1 MSLFLKIL
9 LIAVFAA
16 LGYLYYALVGCSS
29 GVCPIRS
36 SPFLSTGYGA
46 VIGAFIGF
54 VLIPSFKK
62 RPDED

>member
-1 MSLFLKIL
+1 MSLILKIA
-9 LIAVFAA
+9 LILVFAG
-16 LGYLYYALVGCSS
+16 LGYLYYVLVGCGS

-36 SPFLSTGYGA
+36 NPLLSTGYGA

-62 RPDED
+62 KPDED